1 MLLKEEINACYVTR
15 GTRQRV
21 PNIIANE
28 VWRIWRKKADPLR
41 NPVSFVRLSQH
52 RLLEHTQSI
61 VFIKENVSAVFRTA
75 AITEEDLVIV
85 CLDGEATML
94 LLEEAESIFG
104 ENLYSVNECTDG
116 IGEFLNSILSNILEG

>member
-1 MLLKEEINACYVTR
+1 MKEEVKACYVTR

-21 PNIIANE
+21 PDIIANE
-28 VWRIWRKKADPLR
+28 VWRIWRKKADPSR

-61 VFIKENVSAVFRTA
+61 VFIKENVSAIFRTA
-75 AITEEDLVIV
+75 AITEDDLVIV

-94 LLEEAESIFG
+94 LLEEAELIFG
-104 ENLYSVNECTDG
+104 ENLYNVNECADG
-116 IGEFLNSILSNILEG
+116 IGEFLNNILSNLSEE